1 MRHHVA
7 RTILIAAVFGAGALA
22 ASGAARADRESFAV
36 NNPTYQSEC
45 GTCHVAYPPAL
56 LPARSWQA
64 ILGGL
69 DRHFGTDASL
79 DGKSL
84 AEIRTFLEK
93 NAGRDRTG
101 SAAPALR
108 ITETAWFKR
117 EHREVA
123 ASTWSS
129 PKVKRASNC
138 AACHK
143 GAEQGDFDEDSITIP
158 R

>member
-1 MRHHVA
+1 MSHPFA
-7 RTILIAAVFGAGALA
+7 RTIALAVVGGVAALA
-22 ASGAARADRESFAV
+22 ASGAVLAERESFAV
-36 NNPTYQSEC
+36 NNATYKSEC
-45 GTCHVAYPPAL
+45 GSCHVAYPPAL

-69 DRHFGTDASL
+69 DRHFGTNASL
-79 DGKSL
+79 DDKSL
-84 AEIRTFLEK
+84 ADIRAFLDK

-101 SAAPALR
+101 SAAPILR
-108 ITETAWFKR
+108 ITDTAWFKR
-117 EHREVA
+117 EHHEVA

-129 PKVKRASNC
+129 AKVKRPSNC

-143 GAEQGDFDEDSITIP
+143 GAEQGDFDEDNISIP